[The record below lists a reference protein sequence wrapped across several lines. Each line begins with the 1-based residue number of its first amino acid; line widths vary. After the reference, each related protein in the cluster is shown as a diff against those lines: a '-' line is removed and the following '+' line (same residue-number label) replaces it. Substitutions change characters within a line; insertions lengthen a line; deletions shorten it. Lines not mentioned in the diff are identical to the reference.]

1 VPKEKSRQR
10 SVSTH
15 ATNQSTTGH
24 QTPISRACSAH
35 KAARPADERLPLPAV
50 ARADAGGTGTA
61 RRALASGASNEDVG
75 RARHRGRARH
85 LATLLRMSLGAPSHV
100 PFPSNAPYAMTRH
113 QQQRPPNC
121 PAPCGSHHGHAT
133 TTSHRLPA
141 SGIPHLLSME
151 HVPCWR
157 RGGVNDDRNVQA
169 GGVCRRWADA
179 VTEMMP
185 RTTTTPPTPRDRRS
199 GRRAFAGGD
208 RARFVD

>member
-1 VPKEKSRQR
+1 MPKEKSRQR

-35 KAARPADERLPLPAV
+35 KATRPADERLPLPAV

-85 LATLLRMSLGAPSHV
+85 LATLLRMPLGIPGHV
-100 PFPSNAPYAMTRH
+100 PVPSNAPYAMTRQ

-121 PAPCGSHHGHAT
+121 PAPCRSHHGHAT

-141 SGIPHLLSME
+141 SGIPHLLNGARTMLATGGRQ
-151 HVPCWR
+151 R
-157 RGGVNDDRNVQA
+157 RPQCASWGSVQTVGG
-169 GGVCRRWADA
+169 C
-179 VTEMMP
+179 
-185 RTTTTPPTPRDRRS
+185 RDREDAPDHDDAPQSARS
-199 GRRAFAGGD
+199 ASARRALAGGD